1 VTTDLQS
8 ILAARPNAVKS
19 IDRYN
24 GSDNWRN
31 STKYEDVTTGTV
43 RWYCHANSIARPWLD
58 SIETLLDAIEAKL
71 KAERPMSDEEI
82 EGMKWTSLGCMVGPK
97 QVVTFHAA
105 NDSHA
110 SSALTRH
117 NSDIDTLHAEIKRW
131 RAKAEGKQ

>member
-1 VTTDLQS
+1 MTTDPKTLIERFPLTAEACKLDANVS
-8 ILAARPNAVKS
+8 SLTFSALVRDYARKNR
-19 IDRYN
+19 I
-24 GSDNWRN
+24 G
-31 STKYEDVTTGTV
+31 
-43 RWYCHANSIARPWLD
+43 D
-58 SIETLLDAIEAKL
+58 SAFDSVESLMQAIETLLDAIEAKL